1 MTIREV
7 EDRENEKVLVLGL
20 KVSLSLFNLGI
31 RILNFVRNERYIRL
45 RVGMVEKFVTEFSQV
60 IFTTKFQTFALHNEF
75 TLSKIL

>member
-20 KVSLSLFNLGI
+20 KVSLSLFNMGI

-45 RVGMVEKFVTEFSQV
+45 RVGMVEKFITEFSQV
-60 IFTTKFQTFALHNEF
+60 INFHH
-75 TLSKIL
+75 KISENY